1 MVPDVFIV
9 NELTA
14 ARFLLSALRRRPTQV
29 LAVSPVFPPLHG
41 ALVRLVDWAK
51 ARGGT
56 SNVIVDLP
64 EFKPMTENITLVYA
78 ADPFRKLEGWQAD
91 YFDYPR
97 AECLDPPYAMA
108 YKLAAGKYF
117 HWKYVSMFLLEA
129 LTRKFPERRV
139 FGISTDLLA
148 LARAYFGPASLPR
161 LQANRLPRRLIN
173 ACSLIGVTMAA
184 VGWIAGRTRW
194 SVKTRDVFIAADV
207 LNDPRDKF
215 VFDELS
221 EGGDIVIVPR
231 NPDVER
237 HLIPEMQ
244 GYVSCPPRQGF
255 FRPRDAAQGIRE
267 VLIDG
272 LHLYRVYGAADPEL
286 FYQIATFP
294 FRRLNYRALFI
305 RYRPKFFW
313 GRDDYQVEHI
323 LRRGELH
330 RIGAKSLGISH
341 AVQGICILKAMWRW
355 ISFDI
360 YYVWARIIHRHY
372 RDTWSADMT
381 VRLTGS
387 FGFSRA
393 QLTGEPRREKVIL
406 VMTRYVVGDPEA
418 VKLVRGAAAAFPEY
432 RIWVQAK
439 AGYAHERLVPDFVAA
454 CSTGLENVT
463 HVGGDPYALVRR
475 ASFVVSDASSIISE
489 CLQIGVPTLMFD
501 ILANHETCLYREF
514 PGLCT
519 DSAEAALTSLTSF
532 IREGRA
538 YPFERYGDLYN
549 DSGRLIYDIIRAD
562 VGLPAK
568 AVAQAVKVA

>member
-1 MVPDVFIV
+1 MAPDVFFV

-14 ARFLLSALRRRPTQV
+14 PRFLLSVLRRRPVQV
-29 LAVSPVFPPLHG
+29 LALSPILPPLHG
-41 ALVRLVDWAK
+41 LLARLVDWAR
-51 ARGGT
+51 ARGGV
-56 SNVIVDLP
+56 SNVVVDLP

-78 ADPFRKLEGWQAD
+78 ADPFRKLESWQAG

-97 AECLDPPYAMA
+97 ADRLDSQYAMA
-108 YKLAAGKYF
+108 YKLASGKYF

-129 LTRKFPERRV
+129 LTRKFPERRI

-161 LQANRLPRRLIN
+161 LQANRIPRRLIN

-184 VGWIAGRTRW
+184 IGWILMRTRRT
-194 SVKTRDVFIAADV
+194 VKTRDVFMAADV

-221 EGGDIVIVPR
+221 EGGEIVIVPR
-231 NPDVER
+231 NPDIER
-237 HLIPEMQ
+237 NLIPEMQ
-244 GYVSCPPRQGF
+244 GYASCPPRQGF
-255 FRPRDAAQGIRE
+255 FRARDAAQGAWE

-272 LHLYRVYGAADPEL
+272 LHLYRVYGAGDPEL

-355 ISFDI
+355 ISFDT
-360 YYVWARIIHRHY
+360 YYIWARIIHRHY

-393 QLTGEPRREKVIL
+393 HLTGERRREKAIL
-406 VMTRYVVGDPEA
+406 VMSRYVVGDPEA
-418 VKLVRGAAAAFPEY
+418 VKLVRAAATAFPDHQ
-432 RIWVQAK
+432 IWVQAK
-439 AGYAHERLVPDFVAA
+439 AGYAHERLVPDFIAA
-454 CSTGLENVT
+454 CAADLENVT
-463 HVGGDPYALVRR
+463 HVTGDPYALVLR
-475 ASFVVSDASSIISE
+475 ASFVISDASSIISE
-489 CLQIGVPTLMFD
+489 CLQVGVPTLMFD

-514 PGLCT
+514 PGLCVT
-519 DSAEAALTSLTSF
+519 SADEALTSLTSF
-532 IREGRA
+532 IRDGRA

-549 DSGRLIYDIIRAD
+549 DGDQPIYDIIRTD
-562 VGLPAK
+562 VGLPTRA
-568 AVAQAVKVA
+568 AAQAVKVA